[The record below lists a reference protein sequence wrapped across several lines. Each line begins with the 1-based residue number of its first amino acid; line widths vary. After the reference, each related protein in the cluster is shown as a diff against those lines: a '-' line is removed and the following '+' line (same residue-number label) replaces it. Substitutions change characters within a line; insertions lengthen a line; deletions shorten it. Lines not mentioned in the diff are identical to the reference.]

1 MGNVLQCC
9 CYTYNPS
16 LNVSNNMTDVGTDYL
31 YRIEYKDTTVFTF
44 PIKYGKVIKVYDG
57 DTITIATKVPGLEN
71 SEIYKFSVRLNG
83 IDTPE
88 MKTKNQDEKNIAQ
101 LAQRALSEKILNK
114 DVILKDVK
122 TEKYGRLLCEV
133 YLDNIHLNNWLLE
146 NRFAIAYGGGTKTIP
161 TSWEKYHKE
170 GVI

>member
-1 MGNVLQCC
+1 MGT
-9 CYTYNPS
+9 CYSTILLHDNKTKNNNDNDNYDNYDNLEIKKLHVFVPPV
-16 LNVSNNMTDVGTDYL
+16 VSG
-31 YRIEYKDTTVFTF
+31 R
-44 PIKYGKVIKVYDG
+44 VIKVYDG

>member
-1 MGNVLQCC
+1 ML
-9 CYTYNPS
+9 
-16 LNVSNNMTDVGTDYL
+16 LFLADFVS
-31 YRIEYKDTTVFTF
+31 
-44 PIKYGKVIKVYDG
+44 YDG

-101 LAQRALSEKILNK
+101 LAQSALSEKILNK

-133 YLDNIHLNNWLLE
+133 YLDDIHLNNWLLE